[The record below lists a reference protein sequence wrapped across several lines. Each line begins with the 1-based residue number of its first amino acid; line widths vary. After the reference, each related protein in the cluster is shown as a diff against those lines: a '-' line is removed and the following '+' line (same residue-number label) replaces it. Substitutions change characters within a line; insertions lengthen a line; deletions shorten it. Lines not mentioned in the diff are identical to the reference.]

1 MNKRDAITMGAIA
14 IVVTVVGGLTYNWQ
28 VQTAAFNDQRQAH
41 IADCK
46 SHLISYAE
54 AIQRYKQDSGNL
66 LSGIPSTAKVLATQD
81 YQNVRT
87 GVQYMNDNC
96 RDAIPA
102 LQNDPTLVDQMA
114 TLTAPTTNSTSS

>member
-1 MNKRDAITMGAIA
+1 MGAIA

-28 VQTAAFNDQRQAH
+28 VQTAAFNDQRQVH

-66 LSGIPSTAKVLATQD
+66 PSGIPSTGKGSGNSGLSKC
-81 YQNVRT
+81 QNRS
-87 GVQYMNDNC
+87 
-96 RDAIPA
+96 AIYER
-102 LQNDPTLVDQMA
+102 
-114 TLTAPTTNSTSS
+114 

>member
-14 IVVTVVGGLTYNWQ
+14 IVVMVVGGLTYNWQ
-28 VQTAAFNDQRQAH
+28 VQTAAFNDQRQVH

-66 LSGIPSTAKVLATQD
+66 LSGIPSTD

-96 RDAIPA
+96 RDAISA